1 MHECVYIQTHF
12 MTTEKSVMYPF
23 IVNTYIHVCICTY
36 IYVELPW
43 WLSHKEPTCQCRKRE
58 FHLWVGK
65 IPWRREWLAT
75 PVFLP
80 GKSHGQRS
88 LLGYSPWSCK
98 ELDTAEG
105 LKNNN
110 AYSVCVC
117 VCVFARTR
125 VCVLPMCQNHARP
138 WGFRDDSGR
147 ALCILCCLRSQL
159 EPQPRK
165 MLSNFTA

>member
-1 MHECVYIQTHF
+1 MQERQVRSLGQEYPL
-12 MTTEKSVMYPF
+12 EKGMASP
-23 IVNTYIHVCICTY
+23 
-36 IYVELPW
+36 
-43 WLSHKEPTCQCRKRE
+43 
-58 FHLWVGK
+58 K
-65 IPWRREWLAT
+65 IT
-75 PVFLP
+75 PGFLP

-147 ALCILCCLRSQL
+147 ALSSWSLKWRHIRDGLAQSFCV
-159 EPQPRK
+159 
-165 MLSNFTA
+165 